1 MESSQPD
8 FFLQLANSLQQKGLS
23 FDEIGMQLRQQGAP
37 EHLLLEIIMQ
47 LKSLRLTKKRN
58 TAFIYC
64 GIGVALLVIGC
75 MLTIFLYQSGSN
87 IKFALYGLTILGVV
101 ITLKGLADLM
111 GW

>member
-1 MESSQPD
+1 METSQPD
-8 FFLQLANSLQQKGLS
+8 YFLQVANSLNQKGLS
-23 FDEIGMQLRQQGAP
+23 IDEISMQLRQLGAP

-47 LKSLRLTKKRN
+47 IKSLRLTKKRN
-58 TAFIYC
+58 IGFIYC
-64 GIGVALLVIGC
+64 GVGVALLVIGC
-75 MLTIFLYQSGSN
+75 MLTIFLYHSGGN